1 MIFYIIISVGLEC
14 LGGSS
19 AWGLKAT
26 INQGVSQATFS
37 LEATRGQAL
46 LAVSFKLLVEFTV
59 L

>member
-1 MIFYIIISVGLEC
+1 MGLEC

>member
-1 MIFYIIISVGLEC
+1 MFFYIIISVGLEC
-14 LGGSS
+14 LG
-19 AWGLKAT
+19 ACGLKAK